1 MQYHASPWGSWGGI
15 RNTPATMG
23 RMLASLAQFRG
34 EAETSMS
41 EESFFI
47 REGSSFIPQPPCRGP
62 WDPKSLNG
70 RVVVALCGFQI
81 EQSHELADYMPARL
95 TVDMYRLPGFAPI
108 EVKTHVVRDGARIKV
123 IDAELVSGGVS
134 YARATSQWLKRSQN
148 AEGDVWSPPSWTVP
162 APETLPE
169 RPNRGPGMRPITDA
183 TGSFGPRRVW
193 FRESR
198 ELVAGTPLTPFMRVA
213 IPADLANPLSNRG
226 EHGLGYINSDVTLYL
241 HRLPAG
247 EWIGMEVVNH
257 HATDGVAI
265 GQVVLYDRTGA
276 IGTSSVCGPAQRRMA
291 RPGGG

>member
-1 MQYHASPWGSWGGI
+1 
-15 RNTPATMG
+15 
-23 RMLASLAQFRG
+23 
-34 EAETSMS
+34 MS
-41 EESFFI
+41 EEPFFT
-47 REGSSFIPQPPCRGP
+47 REGSSFIPQSPCRGP

-108 EVKTHVVRDGARIKV
+108 EVTTRVIRDGTRIKV
-123 IDAELVSGGVS
+123 IDAEFISEGVS

-148 AEGDVWSPPSWTVP
+148 AEGNIWSPPSWEVP

-169 RPNRGPGMRPITDA
+169 PANRPSRLMTMRPILGAIGT
-183 TGSFGPRRVW
+183 FGQKRVW
-193 FRESR
+193 LRESR
-198 ELVAGTPLTPFMRVA
+198 ELVAGTPLTRFMRVA
-213 IPADLANPLSNRG
+213 IAADLANPYSNSGDR
-226 EHGLGYINSDVTLYL
+226 GLGYINSDVTLYL
-241 HRLPAG
+241 HRLPAD

-276 IGTSSVCGPAQRRMA
+276 IGTSSVCGPAQRGMT
-291 RPGGG
+291 RPGPR